1 MDAIYKKLNDV
12 FRQVFDDPSLS
23 VRPETTADDIEEWDS
38 MTHINLI
45 MAVELAFDIEFE
57 NAEIRKFRNVGDLA
71 EAVRWRTSK
80 EGSGE

>member
-1 MDAIYKKLNDV
+1 MDAIYEKLDEV

-45 MAVELAFDIEFE
+45 MAVELAFGIEFE
-57 NAEIRKFRNVGDLA
+57 NAEIRKFRDVGDMA
-71 EAVRWRTSK
+71 EAVRRKTP
-80 EGSGE
+80 GGE

>member
-1 MDAIYKKLNDV
+1 MDAIYKKLNEV

-23 VRPETTADDIEEWDS
+23 VRPETTANDIEEWDS

-71 EAVRWRTSK
+71 EAVRRRTSK
-80 EGSGE
+80 EGSGK